1 MPIDPEAAAKIAE
14 SIIRPIIE
22 FLRERRA
29 RKDLTHRD
37 LVEWLENNRHEEIK
51 ELITHTFHLQT
62 QVDDLL
68 RQDHAEILAKLDRVE
83 RSVLSKIGG
92 FATLTSAISLH
103 RELSTEAVVILQWLH
118 WSGQQG
124 MMTDAR
130 GNPLMGDKV
139 LPSRNR
145 PFLKNDLDSLVFHGF
160 ISAEAAKVPANTME
174 RYTIYGMTRKGAEF
188 LKSFPDP
195 RSDFDK
201 LRG

>member
-62 QVDDLL
+62 QV
-68 RQDHAEILAKLDRVE
+68 AKLDRVE
-83 RSVLSKIGG
+83 RSVLSKIEG

-130 GNPLMGDKV
+130 GNLLMGDKM

-145 PFLKNDLDSLVFHGF
+145 PFLKDDLDSLVFHGF
-160 ISAEAAKVPANTME
+160 ISAEAAKLPASAME

-188 LKSFPDP
+188 LKSFPDHAAI
-195 RSDFDK
+195 STS
-201 LRG
+201 